1 MLDLEA
7 LFACAVQG
15 STPSLP
21 YLTLPLERERSV
33 AQLTVAFEPTT
44 SVRYG

>member
-1 MLDLEA
+1 V
-7 LFACAVQG
+7 CAVQD

-33 AQLTVAFEPTT
+33 AQLTVALDPTT